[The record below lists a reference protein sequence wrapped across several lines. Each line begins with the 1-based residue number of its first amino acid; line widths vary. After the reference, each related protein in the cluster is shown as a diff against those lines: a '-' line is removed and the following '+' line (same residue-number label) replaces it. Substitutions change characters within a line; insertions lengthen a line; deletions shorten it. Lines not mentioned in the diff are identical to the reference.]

1 MWWVEVSAAS
11 LLTEVLLYH
20 FVHPHAPVKLAAQ
33 SERSCFAGPLS
44 VQKCLRVFMQLN
56 MISWIMV
63 LLSGFL
69 WCVLFCYKCITVPL
83 YCHCTW
89 VSVFCWLRLSD
100 VLGVTMCAKVW
111 LCIAVCMHCGWW
123 VAACGWGCFWG
134 CLVGPWGLSACRAHL
149 PQLTVW
155 SRADGR
161 LIGWGYA
168 CMRACVCSCL
178 ALGLW

>member
-1 MWWVEVSAAS
+1 MWWVKVSAAS
-11 LLTEVLLYH
+11 FLTEVLLNH

-56 MISWIMV
+56 MMV

-89 VSVFCWLRLSD
+89 VSVLCWLRLSD
-100 VLGVTMCAKVW
+100 VVGVTMCGFPLLFACIVGDGLLHVDGGAFGVVW
-111 LCIAVCMHCGWW
+111 LVLGDYLLA
-123 VAACGWGCFWG
+123 
-134 CLVGPWGLSACRAHL
+134 GLICPS
-149 PQLTVW
+149 
-155 SRADGR
+155 
-161 LIGWGYA
+161 
-168 CMRACVCSCL
+168 
-178 ALGLW
+178 